1 MVFQGLKISGADVL
15 VLHVGIQRLMDCRS
29 LIVNTSALGASAF
42 QLIQDGDRSQLR
54 GFRSAKNLRTRRP
67 AMLAGT
73 STFQGVLPL
82 AG

>member
-29 LIVNTSALGASAF
+29 LIVNKSALGASAF

-54 GFRSAKNLRTRRP
+54 SRTLSEE
-67 AMLAGT
+67 LADAASGH
-73 STFQGVLPL
+73 
-82 AG
+82 AGRDVNFPGAC